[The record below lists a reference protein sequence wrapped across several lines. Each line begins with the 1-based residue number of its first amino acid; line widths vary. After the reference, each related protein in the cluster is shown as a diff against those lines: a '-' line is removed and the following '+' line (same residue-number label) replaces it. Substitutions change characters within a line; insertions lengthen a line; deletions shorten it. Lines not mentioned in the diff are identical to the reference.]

1 MNKPP
6 VWFWIVAVLAI
17 LWEAQGCMAYLHE
30 VRMTPADLA
39 AMPPA
44 QRDIWLM
51 MPSWLFG
58 AFAVAVWVGLAGAV
72 TLLLRKRLA
81 RSLFIVSLVAI
92 VVQFGWVFTQTPIFQ
107 KMSFGEAAGLPIAI
121 FVIGAVLVWFAG
133 FATKRGWL
141 S

>member
-6 VWFWIVAVLAI
+6 TWFWIVAVLAI
-17 LWEAQGCMAYLHE
+17 LWECMGCMSYLQE
-30 VRMTPADLA
+30 VTMTPAQLA
-39 AMPPA
+39 AMPVE

-58 AFAVAVWVGLAGAV
+58 VFAIAVWIGLAGAIA
-72 TLLLRKRLA
+72 LLLRKRLA

-92 VVQFGWVFTQTPIFQ
+92 VVQFGWVFTQTPILQ